1 MRRARNEHGDSERL
15 DMKEGGEDRICVG
28 RGGRRIRRRCR
39 EREGGEETEIRV
51 KRRKACNA
59 SSLLFRIGSERSS
72 LDEEPLSRQQQ
83 PNEGNHV
90 ASCLRQPYCFQRYW

>member
-39 EREGGEETEIRV
+39 EREGGR
-51 KRRKACNA
+51 
-59 SSLLFRIGSERSS
+59 
-72 LDEEPLSRQQQ
+72 
-83 PNEGNHV
+83 
-90 ASCLRQPYCFQRYW
+90 